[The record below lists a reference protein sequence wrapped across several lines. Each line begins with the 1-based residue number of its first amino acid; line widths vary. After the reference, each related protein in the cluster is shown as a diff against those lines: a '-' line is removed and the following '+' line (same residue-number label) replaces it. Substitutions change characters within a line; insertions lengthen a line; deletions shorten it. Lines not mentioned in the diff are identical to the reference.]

1 MKAPKNAQRYLDEY
15 SERLPKWEE
24 ARYLIDR
31 RSVCRELYVALGEVS
46 LYSLHVTTEASVINL
61 HLIVDEL
68 ISMRVVERI
77 GTTAVRLVD
86 GGRKKLFDARR
97 TLFCPAVPKVWALP
111 PPGISTTPNPIGK
124 RRKLP
129 RSYKL

>member
-1 MKAPKNAQRYLDEY
+1 MKVPKIAQRYLNEY

-31 RSVCRELYVALGEVS
+31 RSVCRELYLARGEVS
-46 LYSLHVTTEASVINL
+46 LYSLHVTTGASVINL

-68 ISMRVVERI
+68 ISMQVVERI
-77 GTTAVRLVD
+77 GTTAIRLVD

-97 TLFCPAVPKVWALP
+97 TFFCPAVPKVWTLP
-111 PPGISTTPNPIGK
+111 PPGITTTPNPISK

-129 RSYKL
+129 TSYKL